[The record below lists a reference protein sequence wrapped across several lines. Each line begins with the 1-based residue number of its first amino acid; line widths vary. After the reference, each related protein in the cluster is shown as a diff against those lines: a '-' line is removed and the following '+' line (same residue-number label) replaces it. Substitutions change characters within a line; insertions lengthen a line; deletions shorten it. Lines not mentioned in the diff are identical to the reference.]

1 MKKRL
6 LYTRLQELSDRGAL
20 RFHMPGHK
28 GNFCFDNEN
37 WATLDVTEIPG
48 ADNLHDPSDI
58 LLKVQK
64 KLAEAYGSEEA
75 CILVNGTTTG
85 IQSAIMGVCREGES
99 LLVPL
104 NCHRSVYAG
113 LALGRIKSVYFEPE
127 YDARLGFGK
136 CISLEQV
143 EKNLRE
149 HPEVKGMILVNPTYY
164 GTVSD
169 VAAIAELLHKKG
181 KVLIVDEAHGA
192 HLRLCA
198 ELPPDAVSCG
208 ADIVIQSTH
217 KLLGAF
223 TQSSLLHIQG
233 PLVERSR
240 VKKFLAM
247 LQSSSPSYLLMMSV
261 ENAVDE
267 ACEKGETVF
276 KTIAERWDF
285 YQKRTG
291 VGDCIA
297 LYTPEDRQPYDK
309 SKWLLMVKNGKG
321 TAVEKRLLTEYNIQ
335 CEMSGFNY
343 VLAMTGIGTAA
354 GELDQ
359 LMAAVADMNRD
370 CPEVSELPDAGF
382 VSVWK
387 HEEKYPLWQAL
398 YNMETGRLPLE
409 DAAGSAA
416 AGFVI
421 PYPPGI
427 PVLLPGSLVTEETV
441 AELLRRRRNGE
452 AVVGIDSG
460 GMIEVIL
467 NSSF

>member
-1 MKKRL
+1 
-6 LYTRLQELSDRGAL
+6 
-20 RFHMPGHK
+20 
-28 GNFCFDNEN
+28 
-37 WATLDVTEIPG
+37 
-48 ADNLHDPSDI
+48 
-58 LLKVQK
+58 
-64 KLAEAYGSEEA
+64 
-75 CILVNGTTTG
+75 
-85 IQSAIMGVCREGES
+85 
-99 LLVPL
+99 
-104 NCHRSVYAG
+104 
-113 LALGRIKSVYFEPE
+113 
-127 YDARLGFGK
+127 
-136 CISLEQV
+136 
-143 EKNLRE
+143 
-149 HPEVKGMILVNPTYY
+149 
-164 GTVSD
+164 
-169 VAAIAELLHKKG
+169 
-181 KVLIVDEAHGA
+181 
-192 HLRLCA
+192 
-198 ELPPDAVSCG
+198 
-208 ADIVIQSTH
+208 
-217 KLLGAF
+217 
-223 TQSSLLHIQG
+223 
-233 PLVERSR
+233 
-240 VKKFLAM
+240 
-247 LQSSSPSYLLMMSV
+247 
-261 ENAVDE
+261 
-267 ACEKGETVF
+267 
-276 KTIAERWDF
+276 
-285 YQKRTG
+285 
-291 VGDCIA
+291 
-297 LYTPEDRQPYDK
+297 
-309 SKWLLMVKNGKG
+309 MVKNGKG